1 MMETIEK
8 SIKLKAGSLRRL
20 KKKNRQTI
28 SQLIKEKR
36 EKNQISKIKMKN
48 NLQQKMQK
56 YKGL

>member
-1 MMETIEK
+1 METIEK

-20 KKKNRQTI
+20 KKNRQTI

>member
-20 KKKNRQTI
+20 KKNRQTI